1 MPLVEQSESGD
12 RCSFRLRRIGTA
24 ATFPGISDT
33 FKINK
38 EITIVGR
45 NPASSDIFLD
55 SNQNKVMISRLHA
68 RIISEKDEVGKH
80 SFRISDTSLNGTFV
94 NDVKITDSCDLYP
107 GDTVTFGHLKGA
119 VLNPGIFAEQPDS
132 EFRFAFEKYP
142 TTPPEKGRKLLA
154 DKSSSSPEFQKKTQR
169 HTSPETGPKT
179 PLLSFAALPELSAL
193 VTPGTPV
200 HGTECSSTHE
210 NTRLPDSMHG
220 KHNWRQHFVSDS
232 SDSEHSDNDLVAYA
246 SAAVVAME
254 ESDDDIFSIQLPESP
269 KCLTD
274 VHSHTKQTEALHIIS
289 GEAKSYAQGKNKSNC
304 KRFKSAKGGDC
315 SRVKIA
321 KKRPRKSSLG
331 TRRRTAQ
338 RKSSRRRNAMAD
350 QEEDDQLLY
359 DTCASVDCVHPHNN
373 QKVVDWV
380 QCDDCDAW
388 YHVICTGLTLRS
400 VQPKTALFHCGCA

>member
-1 MPLVEQSESGD
+1 MEQSESGD

-33 FKINK
+33 FKLNK

-68 RIISEKDEVGKH
+68 RIISEKDEAGKH

-107 GDTVTFGHLKGA
+107 GDTVTFGHLRGA

-142 TTPPEKGRKLLA
+142 TTPPEKGKKLLA
-154 DKSSSSPEFQKKTQR
+154 DKSSCSPEFQKKTQR

-179 PLLSFAALPELSAL
+179 PLLSAAALPELSAL

-200 HGTECSSTHE
+200 HDTKCSSTHE
-210 NTRLPDSMHG
+210 YTRLPDSMHG

-331 TRRRTAQ
+331 TRRRTAG